1 MLIKEP
7 LLGGKKDKMAAD
19 RHRDAVNTSVHQA
32 AFTLPM
38 HQSDQCGRDVFKKIE
53 HSYGVSV
60 PVRKSCP
67 DHTRLTELW

>member
-38 HQSDQCGRDVFKKIE
+38 HQSDQCGRDVFKN
-53 HSYGVSV
+53 
-60 PVRKSCP
+60 R
-67 DHTRLTELW
+67 TL